1 MKIPRT
7 RPDARWSFRWVSRW
21 SSKLKASRRL
31 VAPFLALWTVAAMVG
46 LLSFGSVASAQPLPP
61 RIAGPGLRGPA
72 LPLPV
77 KGPVDIR
84 MMVIHAN
91 NESTG
96 YDKEIANLE
105 RHLAFLNYKG
115 FRLLFRNDM
124 MLMPRATRSLGLFD
138 GKVIEVTLNS
148 VTAEKATM
156 RVRMYNPQQP
166 NGVAL
171 DTTVSVVRKG
181 TFFIGG
187 PRYEGGVL
195 LLPITAWY

>member
-1 MKIPRT
+1 MPSLV
-7 RPDARWSFRWVSRW
+7 PSWL
-21 SSKLKASRRL
+21 SSGLKSSHRR
-31 VAPFLALWTVAAMVG
+31 VAQFLAIWMVG
-46 LLSFGSVASAQPLPP
+46 LVVGLVSVSAPASAQPLPP
-61 RIAGPGLRGPA
+61 RVAGPGLRGPA

-91 NESTG
+91 NESNG